1 MKELL
6 KEVKESSQETFG
18 AIEKQ
23 LFQKQKGAGN
33 AHT

>member
-6 KEVKESSQETFG
+6 KKSKSSQETFG
-18 AIEKQ
+18 AIEKTVVPETEDS
-23 LFQKQKGAGN
+23 GN